1 MTRTLVHG
9 AGRMAR
15 RVLAHMPEFENYELA
30 GIVSRTQPE
39 NLPTIDWFASLED
52 FKQSADLLID
62 FTLPGGTRT
71 ATDWCAHNGVA
82 LLSGTTGLVD
92 EDIKALKTAAQTV
105 PVLWAPNLSFGVA
118 LMASLVR
125 QAAGALGATANI
137 TINDIH
143 HKHKVDAPSGTA
155 LALATAVMEGRSERL
170 KDLLEPGRL
179 ESMSNSDE
187 GDPTFSSV
195 REGEVIGEHTVSF
208 ALSDEV
214 IEITHKALERDVF
227 AKGALKA
234 GEWLVRQQPGYYSTG
249 DWLGLE

>member
-1 MTRTLVHG
+1 MTRALVHG

-15 RVLAHMPEFENYELA
+15 RVLAHMPEFDNYELA

-39 NLPTIDWFASLED
+39 DLPTIDWFASLED

-62 FTLPGGTRT
+62 FTLSGGTRT
-71 ATDWCAHNGVA
+71 AADWCAGNGVA

-118 LMASLVR
+118 LMTSLVR
-125 QAAGALGATANI
+125 QAAGVLGASASI

-155 LALATAVMEGRSERL
+155 LALAAAVMEVRSERL
-170 KDLLEPGRL
+170 AIG
-179 ESMSNSDE
+179 DE
-187 GDPTFSSV
+187 GEQTFSSV

-208 ALSDEV
+208 ALADEV

-234 GEWLVRQQPGYYSTG
+234 GEWLIRQEPGYYSTG

>member
-15 RVLAHMPEFENYELA
+15 RVLAHMPEFEKYELT
-30 GIVSRTQPE
+30 GVVSRTQAE
-39 NLPTIDWFASLED
+39 DLPATDWVASLED
-52 FKQSADLLID
+52 FNASADLLID

-71 ATDWCAHNGVA
+71 AADWCARNGVA
-82 LLSGTTGLVD
+82 LLSGTTGLTD
-92 EDIKALKTAAQTV
+92 EDIKALKTAAQSV
-105 PVLWAPNLSFGVA
+105 PVLWVPNLSFGVA

-125 QAAGALGATANI
+125 QAAGALGASANI

-143 HKHKVDAPSGTA
+143 HHHKVDAPSGTA

-170 KDLLEPGRL
+170 EDLLDPERL
-179 ESMSNSDE
+179 ESLSNGGE
-187 GDPTFSSV
+187 GALTFSSV

-208 ALSDEV
+208 ALADEV
-214 IEITHKALERDVF
+214 IEISHKALERDVF

-234 GEWLVRQQPGYYSTG
+234 GEWLVGQGPGYYSTG
-249 DWLGLE
+249 DWLGLD

>member
-1 MTRTLVHG
+1 MTRALVHG

-15 RVLAHMPEFENYELA
+15 RVLAHMPEFEKYELA
-30 GIVSRTQPE
+30 GVVSRTQPE
-39 NLPTIDWFASLED
+39 DLPATDWVASLED
-52 FKQSADLLID
+52 FNTSADLLID

-71 ATDWCAHNGVA
+71 AADWCACNGVA
-82 LLSGTTGLVD
+82 LLSGTTGLTD
-92 EDIKALKTAAQTV
+92 EDIKALKTAAQSV

-125 QAAGALGATANI
+125 QAAGALGASANI

-143 HKHKVDAPSGTA
+143 HQHKIDAPSGTA
-155 LALATAVMEGRSERL
+155 LALANAVMEGRSERL
-170 KDLLEPGRL
+170 
-179 ESMSNSDE
+179 ESLSNGDE
-187 GDPTFSSV
+187 GELTFSSV

-208 ALSDEV
+208 ALADEV

-234 GEWLVRQQPGYYSTG
+234 GEWLVGQGPGYYSTG
-249 DWLGLE
+249 DWLGLD